1 MPRPKKK
8 KLTKIDFSG
17 SFYSDSTAEDMEYG
31 VILRS
36 PQIGGKIQSI
46 TIPDLPEDYYII
58 TGKDVPGSNQ
68 IDTLNSHIP
77 LFYEKS
83 ITYIGAPIGILV
95 GKDPDTLDQLLNK
108 LEVVFDNSEIKEQ
121 PSVLA
126 KRTVSTGNFSLNQ
139 EDIEENQYENIHYE
153 YTIALSS
160 KDYHEPCGAYVDFSG
175 KTLTVTS
182 PTQWASHLRKNLSK
196 NLNIPKEEIKI
207 KKTVSLEA
215 DTSNIWNN
223 TILACQCAIASYKLQ
238 KPIILILSREEQK
251 RYVDHPIPVKE
262 Y

>member
-8 KLTKIDFSG
+8 KISKIDFSG
-17 SFYSDSTAEDMEYG
+17 SFYSDSTAEDMEYA

-95 GKDPDTLDQLLNK
+95 GKGGARNAGSIWLDRARGGDLPQDAW
-108 LEVVFDNSEIKEQ
+108 EQCADGEKE
-121 PSVLA
+121 
-126 KRTVSTGNFSLNQ
+126 KG
-139 EDIEENQYENIHYE
+139 
-153 YTIALSS
+153 
-160 KDYHEPCGAYVDFSG
+160 
-175 KTLTVTS
+175 
-182 PTQWASHLRKNLSK
+182 
-196 NLNIPKEEIKI
+196 
-207 KKTVSLEA
+207 
-215 DTSNIWNN
+215 
-223 TILACQCAIASYKLQ
+223 ILAAVS
-238 KPIILILSREEQK
+238 
-251 RYVDHPIPVKE
+251 
-262 Y
+262 